1 MDSRRSYWNQ
11 LRTRF
16 GLQEPA
22 RSKAEPQTVFATKAS
37 LPLVLRAEVGVAGM
51 GASEPGDPHG
61 LFAFPSDVAVDP
73 NDSSVYVADFAA
85 SKVQTFQVGMPR

>member
-1 MDSRRSYWNQ
+1 M
-11 LRTRF
+11 
-16 GLQEPA
+16 
-22 RSKAEPQTVFATKAS
+22 FATKVS

-73 NDSSVYVADFAA
+73 DDGSVYVADFAA
-85 SKVQTFQVGMPR
+85 SKVQRFQVGLRR